1 MTCSALGLLF
11 ELVHLLEQRT
21 IVLLE
26 LIELALELAEKHPDV
41 HVTVLPPG
49 PVRTNIKNSLQAR
62 PAGEA
67 GALKDVDLTSTE
79 GADELPWM
87 DPRTAGG
94 IVARAVENDDLYA
107 ITHPQWWPLVQARV
121 DRLRAE
127 FDKYPPEVI

>member
-1 MTCSALGLLF
+1 MPGLGAYTAAKFGVQGLS
-11 ELVHLLEQRT
+11 ES
-21 IVLLE
+21 
-26 LIELALELAEKHPDV
+26 LALELAEKHPDV

-94 IVARAVENDDLYA
+94 IVAPGRPVRPPPRA
-107 ITHPQWWPLVQARV
+107 PRW
-121 DRLRAE
+121 
-127 FDKYPPEVI
+127 